1 MANSPLRFNQ
11 VTTLPGTLTP
21 STFYFVAN
29 GTYAESYLTDAAG
42 VAKSIGNSAMIN
54 ALIDVRLADFNTLE
68 VAANITERNALAS
81 GAQRNFTVLVA
92 DATDDATVSS
102 GAALYVWKEV
112 GATWVKVAE
121 YESMDV
127 VLQWSNLQGKP
138 TSSPTEIDEAVSA
151 SHTHANKALLD
162 GLSSDSDGLMV
173 NGNYV
178 QSWTTTNW

>member
-42 VAKSIGNSAMIN
+42 VAKSIGNSVMIN
-54 ALIDVRLADFNTLE
+54 SLIDTRLADFNATE
-68 VAANITERNALAS
+68 VVTDIAARNALAS
-81 GAQRNFTVLVA
+81 GAQRNFTVLVT
-92 DATDDATVSS
+92 DATGDDTVAS
-102 GAALYVWKEV
+102 GSAMYVWVETS
-112 GATWVKVAE
+112 GTWVKIAE
-121 YESMDV
+121 YESMDL
-127 VLQWSNLQGKP
+127 VLEWANIQGKP
-138 TSSPTEIDEAVSA
+138 TSTPTQIDEAVSA

-178 QSWTTTNW
+178 QSWTTANW